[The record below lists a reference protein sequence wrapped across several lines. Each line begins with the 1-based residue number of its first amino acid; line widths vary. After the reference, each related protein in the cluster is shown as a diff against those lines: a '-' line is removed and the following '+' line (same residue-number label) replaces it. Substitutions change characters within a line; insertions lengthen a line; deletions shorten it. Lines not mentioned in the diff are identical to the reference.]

1 MPVFVPASFAERR
14 QACRRGSLI
23 NCATGRRNGS
33 GSRRSR
39 WPNASQLV
47 GYPTQYPSVSLVDW
61 ETGQPNA
68 RFWVL
73 KLLKDHFGPGDKLVR
88 TPQPG
93 PFVYA
98 RAFLSRDHHRRLL
111 LVNRRNRD
119 MEITLPGAAGATM
132 QFVDQATGFQPP
144 SSTTLTEELV
154 RLGGSSV
161 AVVEFSK

>member
-73 KLLKDHFGPGDKLVR
+73 KLLKDHFGSGDKLVR
-88 TPQPG
+88 TSQPS

-98 RAFLSRDHHRRLL
+98 QAFLGGSGKRTLL
-111 LVNRRNRD
+111 LGLRRNRD
-119 MEITLPGAAGATM
+119 AEIT
-132 QFVDQATGFQPP
+132 V
-144 SSTTLTEELV
+144 
-154 RLGGSSV
+154 
-161 AVVEFSK
+161 